1 MPSLSLFLSQMFNGL
16 TAGLLLALISAG
28 LTIIYGTLGVVNF
41 AHGALFVVGA
51 YVGYAVYGTTQS
63 FVLAVAVGALV
74 ALVVGLILERGLVRL
89 FYDRPPEDQILV
101 TFGVAIIL
109 VEIMWP
115 KERILEVYLNIAQFG
130 RGIFGG
136 VNLSVPTP
144 EWGQGI
150 VHLGSL
156 IYPKYRFETLF
167 ISAGTLLVLYLMLYR
182 TKIGLIVRAGIEDSL
197 MVSMLG
203 INVKRAFFIVFGLGA
218 MVAGY
223 AGTID
228 APIVTLQPDMGFR
241 ILIDSFV
248 VVVIG
253 GIGSFQGAIVGG
265 IIAGE
270 ILSLTAMFDPAY
282 SQVMLFVAMALVLIF
297 RPQGIMGVEGRE

>member
-51 YVGYAVYGTTQS
+51 YAGYAVYGVSQS
-63 FVLAVAVGALV
+63 FVLAVLAGALV

-109 VEIMWP
+109 VEI
-115 KERILEVYLNIAQFG
+115 V

-136 VNLSVPTP
+136 ANLSVPTP
-144 EWGQGI
+144 AWGQGI
-150 VHLGSL
+150 THIGSL
-156 IYPKYRFETLF
+156 IYPMYRFETLF
-167 ISAGTLLVLYLMLYR
+167 ISAGTLLALYLLLYR
-182 TKIGLIVRAGIEDSL
+182 TKLGLIVRAGIEDSL

-203 INVKRAFFIVFGLGA
+203 INVRRAFFVVFGLGA

-241 ILIDSFV
+241 VLIDSFV

-253 GIGSFQGAIVGG
+253 GIGSFPGAIVGG

-270 ILSLTAMFDPAY
+270 ILSLTSMFDPAY

>member
-1 MPSLSLFLSQMFNGL
+1 MPSLSLFLSQLFNGL

-51 YVGYAVYGTTQS
+51 YAGYATYGVTDS
-63 FVLAVAVGALV
+63 FVAAVAAGAV
-74 ALVVGLILERGLVRL
+74 AALIVGLAIERGLVRL
-89 FYDRPPEDQILV
+89 FYKRPPEDQILV
-101 TFGVAIIL
+101 TFGVAVIL
-109 VEIMWP
+109 VEI
-115 KERILEVYLNIAQFG
+115 V

-136 VNLSVPTP
+136 VNLSVATPT
-144 EWGQGI
+144 WGQGI
-150 VHLGSL
+150 AHVGSL
-156 IYPKYRFETLF
+156 IYPLYRLQTLF
-167 ISAGTLLVLYLMLYR
+167 ISAGTLLVLYLVLYR
-182 TKIGLIVRAGIEDSL
+182 TRLGLVVRAGIEDSL
-197 MVSMLG
+197 MVGMLG
-203 INVKRAFFIVFGLGA
+203 INVKRTFMMVFGVGA

-223 AGTID
+223 AGMID

-253 GIGSFQGAIVGG
+253 GIGSFPGAILGG

-270 ILSLTAMFDPAY
+270 ILSLTSMFDPSY
-282 SQVMLFVAMALVLIF
+282 SQVMLFIAMALILIF
-297 RPQGIMGVEGRE
+297 RPQGLMGVEGRE

>member
-1 MPSLSLFLSQMFNGL
+1 MPSLSLVLSQLFNGL

-41 AHGALFVVGA
+41 AHGALLLVGA
-51 YVGYAVYGTTQS
+51 YAGYAIFGVTDS
-63 FVLAVAVGALV
+63 FVIAVAVGAV
-74 ALVVGLILERGLVRL
+74 CALVVGLIIERGLVRL
-89 FYDRPPEDQILV
+89 FYQRPPEDQILV

-109 VEIMWP
+109 VELI
-115 KERILEVYLNIAQFG
+115 
-130 RGIFGG
+130 RGLFGG

-144 EWGQGI
+144 TWGQGI

-156 IYPKYRFETLF
+156 IYPLYRFETLF
-167 ISAGTLLVLYLMLYR
+167 ISAGTLFVLYLLLYR
-182 TKIGLIVRAGIEDSL
+182 TKLGLVVRAGIEDSL
-197 MVSMLG
+197 MVSILG
-203 INVKRAFFIVFGLGA
+203 VNIKRVFFGVFGLGA

-223 AGTID
+223 AGMID

-253 GIGSFQGAIVGG
+253 GIGSFPGAILGG

-270 ILSLTAMFDPAY
+270 ILSLTSIIDPSY
-282 SQVMLFVAMALVLIF
+282 SEVMLFVAMALILIF
-297 RPQGIMGVEGRE
+297 RPQGIMGLEGRE

>member
-109 VEIMWP
+109 VEIM
-115 KERILEVYLNIAQFG
+115 

-136 VNLSVPTP
+136 VNLSVPSP
-144 EWGQGI
+144 EWGAGI

-167 ISAGTLLVLYLMLYR
+167 ISAGTLLVLYLLLYR

-203 INVKRAFFIVFGLGA
+203 INVKRAFFVVFGLGA

-241 ILIDSFV
+241 VLIDSFV

-270 ILSLTAMFDPAY
+270 ILSLTAMFDPSY

>member
-51 YVGYAVYGTTQS
+51 YAGYAVYGGTQS
-63 FVLAVAVGALV
+63 FVLAVAAGALV

-109 VEIMWP
+109 IEI
-115 KERILEVYLNIAQFG
+115 I

-136 VNLSVPTP
+136 ANLSVPAP
-144 EWGQGI
+144 AWGEGI
-150 VHLGSL
+150 VHIGSL
-156 IYPKYRFETLF
+156 IYPLYRFETLF
-167 ISAGTLLVLYLMLYR
+167 ISAGTLLVLYLLLYR
-182 TKIGLIVRAGIEDSL
+182 TKLGLIVRAGIEDSA
-197 MVSMLG
+197 MVGMLG
-203 INVKRAFFIVFGLGA
+203 TNVRRAFFVVFGLGA

-241 ILIDSFV
+241 VLIDSFV

-253 GIGSFQGAIVGG
+253 GIGSFPGAIVGG

-270 ILSLTAMFDPAY
+270 ILSLTSMFDPSY
-282 SQVMLFVAMALVLIF
+282 SEVMLFIVMALILIF
-297 RPQGIMGVEGRE
+297 RPQGIMGLEGRE